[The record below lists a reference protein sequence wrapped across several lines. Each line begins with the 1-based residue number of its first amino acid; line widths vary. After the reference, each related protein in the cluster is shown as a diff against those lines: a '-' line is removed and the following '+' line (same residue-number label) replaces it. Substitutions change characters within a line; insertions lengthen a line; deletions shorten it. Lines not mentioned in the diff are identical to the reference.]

1 MSTGIAVGTSTVVC
15 YTVDVH
21 YSVLGVSVNEGSTVF

>member
-15 YTVDVH
+15 YKVDVY